1 MRRRCLCIVKCNP
14 GNLMKDWFSRLSRIH
29 GFYRGFKSLSH
40 RPRGMTGG
48 EEAKAHS
55 NTMSPGDADASA
67 GVLGNQI
74 WRIVPYAKKYPK
86 RAFAGI
92 FANAAA
98 RFFDLMPFVAIGFAV
113 DYFTT
118 DVLSGPQIVQD
129 IVTTLHSNP
138 AIGYGV
144 LIFLGFFCLAICQG
158 ISEYSWQTL
167 GYNIQHDLRMDATRS
182 LISMEASYY
191 DLRQTGQIMSVLSS
205 DVNQL
210 EDVVSDSSTSI
221 IRICITFATAFL
233 ILVLM
238 SWKLAVVLFTPIL
251 FIVPA
256 VYWFSTRVQRKYRKQ
271 RESTG
276 DIHAVLENLIS
287 GIAVVQ
293 AYNAEH
299 WEANRV
305 ANESGAY
312 RDQAM
317 GASLDRNRFIPMIYA
332 VAGVAFGLLV
342 TAGGYFASEGEIT
355 TGQLV
360 TFLLISTRMTM
371 PMFIFGILVN
381 QLQRGEAAAQRVF
394 AAIDLEP
401 TIVDNEHAVALEGG
415 IKTIEFKDVYFT
427 YPNTSIKV
435 LNGISFKV
443 REGEFLGV
451 MGHTGAGKTTILKLL
466 MRYYTP
472 DSGEVLVNG
481 RPITELTLHSLREAI
496 GFVSQDP
503 FLFYGSVRDNVMY
516 NQTATEDDLVEALKL
531 AGAWEFVQELED
543 GLETLV
549 GDRGAM
555 LSGGQ
560 RARVSLARALLK
572 APSLLILD
580 EASSALDAETERR
593 IQENLLSSGKERATM
608 AVAHRLSTIRNAN
621 EILSMVDGAIVE
633 RGLHDDLVASGGVY
647 ASQWNIQTGE
657 MAGL

>member
-1 MRRRCLCIVKCNP
+1 
-14 GNLMKDWFSRLSRIH
+14 
-29 GFYRGFKSLSH
+29 
-40 RPRGMTGG
+40 MTGERAENAG
-48 EEAKAHS
+48 EDK
-55 NTMSPGDADASA
+55 MSPQDVGRGTD
-67 GVLGNQI
+67 VLGRQI

-86 RAFAGI
+86 RAFTGI

-98 RFFDLMPFVAIGFAV
+98 RFFDLMPFVAIGLAV

-118 DVLSGPQIVQD
+118 DELSGPDIVQYA
-129 IVTTLHSNP
+129 VTTISDNP
-138 AIGYGV
+138 GIGYGV
-144 LIFLGFFCLAICQG
+144 LIFLGFLCLAIFQG
-158 ISEYSWQTL
+158 ISEYAWQTL

-182 LISMEASYY
+182 LVAMEASYY
-191 DLRQTGQIMSVLSS
+191 DQRQTGQIMSVLSS

-221 IRICITFATAFL
+221 IRIIITFGTAFL

-293 AYNAEH
+293 AYNAER
-299 WEANRV
+299 WEADRV
-305 ANESGAY
+305 AVESGSY

-317 GASLDRNRFIPMIYA
+317 GASKDRNRFVPMIYS

-342 TAGGYFASEGEIT
+342 TAGGYLAGVGEIT

-381 QLQRGEAAAQRVF
+381 QLQRGEAAARRVF
-394 AAIDLEP
+394 AVVDLEP
-401 TIVDNEHAVALEGG
+401 TIVDDEGAVALKGG
-415 IKTIEFKDVYFT
+415 IQTVEFNNVWFT

-443 REGEFLGV
+443 NEGEFLGV

-481 RPITELTLHSLREAI
+481 QPITDFTLHSLREAI

-503 FLFYGSVRDNVMY
+503 FLFYGSVKDNVIY
-516 NQTATEDDLVEALKL
+516 NQKATEEQFTKALEM
-531 AGAWEFVQELED
+531 AGAWEFVQELEHGVD
-543 GLETLV
+543 TMV

-593 IQENLLSSGKERATM
+593 IQENLLSSGKERATI

-633 RGLHDDLVASGGVY
+633 RGLHDDLVATGGVY
-647 ASQWNIQTGE
+647 ASQWTIQTGD

>member
-1 MRRRCLCIVKCNP
+1 MTRAHAS
-14 GNLMKDWFSRLSRIH
+14 GGGKD
-29 GFYRGFKSLSH
+29 
-40 RPRGMTGG
+40 M
-48 EEAKAHS
+48 
-55 NTMSPGDADASA
+55 MSPEDINEGAE
-67 GVLGNQI
+67 VLGKQI
-74 WRIVPYAKKYPK
+74 WRVIPYAKKYPG
-86 RAFAGI
+86 RVFTGI

-98 RFFDLMPFVAIGFAV
+98 RFFDLMPFVAIGLAV

-129 IVTTLHSNP
+129 MVTGIHSNP
-138 AIGYGV
+138 AYGYGI
-144 LIFLGFFCLAICQG
+144 LIFLGFLCLAIFQG
-158 ISEYSWQTL
+158 ISEYAWQTL

-182 LISMEASYY
+182 LIAMEASYY

-221 IRICITFATAFL
+221 IRIVITFATAFI

-238 SWKLAVVLFTPIL
+238 SWRLAAVLFGPIL

-276 DIHAVLENLIS
+276 DIHAILENLIS

-293 AYNAEH
+293 AYNAEE
-299 WEANRV
+299 WEADRV
-305 ANESGAY
+305 SVESGSY

-317 GASLDRNRFIPMIYA
+317 GASKDRNRFIPMIYA

-342 TAGGYFASEGEIT
+342 TAGGYLASTGEIT

-381 QLQRGEAAAQRVF
+381 QLQRGEAAARRVF
-394 AAIDLEP
+394 AAVDLEP
-401 TIVDNEHAVALEGG
+401 TIVDEPDAVPLEGG
-415 IKTIEFKDVYFT
+415 LQTIEFKDVFFT

-443 REGEFLGV
+443 EGGDFLGI
-451 MGHTGAGKTTILKLL
+451 MGHTGAGKTTILKLI

-481 RPITELTLHSLREAI
+481 KPITAFTLHSLREAI

-503 FLFYGSVRDNVMY
+503 FLFYGSVRDNVIY
-516 NQTATEDDLVEALKL
+516 NQEATEAELEAALHM
-531 AGAWEFVQELED
+531 AGAWDFVQELEE
-543 GLETLV
+543 GMNTLV

-560 RARVSLARALLK
+560 RARISLARALLK
-572 APSLLILD
+572 SPSLLILD

-593 IQENLLSSGKERATM
+593 IQENLLSTGKDRATI

-633 RGLHDDLVASGGVY
+633 RGLHDELVASGGVY
-647 ASQWNIQTGE
+647 ASQWTIQTGD

>member
-1 MRRRCLCIVKCNP
+1 MTRAHAS
-14 GNLMKDWFSRLSRIH
+14 GAGKDL
-29 GFYRGFKSLSH
+29 
-40 RPRGMTGG
+40 
-48 EEAKAHS
+48 
-55 NTMSPGDADASA
+55 MSPEDINEGAE
-67 GVLGNQI
+67 VLGKQI
-74 WRIVPYAKKYPK
+74 WRVIPYAKKYPG
-86 RAFAGI
+86 RVFTGI

-98 RFFDLMPFVAIGFAV
+98 RFFDLMPFVAIGLAV

-129 IVTTLHSNP
+129 MVTGIHSNP
-138 AIGYGV
+138 AYGYGI
-144 LIFLGFFCLAICQG
+144 LIFLGFLCLAIFQG
-158 ISEYSWQTL
+158 ISEYAWQTL

-182 LISMEASYY
+182 LIAMEASYY

-221 IRICITFATAFL
+221 IRIIITFVTAFI

-238 SWKLAVVLFTPIL
+238 SWRLAAVLFGPIL

-276 DIHAVLENLIS
+276 DIHAILENLIS
-287 GIAVVQ
+287 GISVVQ
-293 AYNAEH
+293 AYNAEE
-299 WEANRV
+299 WEAERV
-305 ANESGAY
+305 SVESGSY

-317 GASLDRNRFIPMIYA
+317 GASKDRNRFIPMIYA

-342 TAGGYFASEGEIT
+342 TAGGYLASTDEIT

-381 QLQRGEAAAQRVF
+381 QLQRGEAAARRVF
-394 AAIDLEP
+394 AAVDLEP
-401 TIVDNEHAVALEGG
+401 TIVDEPGAVPLEGG
-415 IKTIEFKDVYFT
+415 IQTIEFKDVFFT

-443 REGEFLGV
+443 EGGDFLGI
-451 MGHTGAGKTTILKLL
+451 MGHTGAGKTTILKLI

-481 RPITELTLHSLREAI
+481 QPITGFTLHSLREAI

-503 FLFYGSVRDNVMY
+503 FLFYGSVRDNVIY
-516 NQTATEDDLVEALKL
+516 NQEATEAELEAALHM
-531 AGAWEFVQELED
+531 AGAWDFVQELEE
-543 GLETLV
+543 GMNTLV

-560 RARVSLARALLK
+560 RARISLARALLK
-572 APSLLILD
+572 SPSLLILD

-593 IQENLLSSGKERATM
+593 IQENLLSTGKDRATI

-633 RGLHDDLVASGGVY
+633 RGLHDELVASGGVY
-647 ASQWNIQTGE
+647 ASQWTIQTGD